1 MTSFFSRIFSQKPM
15 QTQIAQGEILTLPLE
30 SAQEGLEGPL
40 EAPLSPSPETPF
52 RPPPQ
57 KAFRL
62 AVRRLFLTYSQVPEE
77 MMHEN
82 VLESLKKKLTFQN
95 YLIAKET
102 HADGGAHFHVILIAG
117 GQKKF
122 DIKNAN
128 LINIDYRE
136 EVYPGYYQRNLGQS
150 NFSDCVLYACKE
162 GDYKTNLENVI
173 NGKMLNIHDEFR
185 IRFERDGEDL
195 AKIWILDN
203 YQSKLMSG
211 CGYNL
216 DRMVKVC
223 REKRDLNLKMQMEKK
238 EPAFT
243 SFDQFNISEK
253 IRQWMTNNYQP
264 TGIFVGDGG
273 TGKTCF
279 VHMIAHINGWKMITM
294 CDRED
299 FKKYN
304 DSFDA
309 IFFDDF
315 VFKNFNQQEL
325 LALLETDQA
334 RTINVKNGSV
344 VENKGC

>member
-1 MTSFFSRIFSQKPM
+1 MT
-15 QTQIAQGEILTLPLE
+15 
-30 SAQEGLEGPL
+30 
-40 EAPLSPSPETPF
+40 
-52 RPPPQ
+52 
-57 KAFRL
+57 
-62 AVRRLFLTYSQVPEE
+62 
-77 MMHEN
+77 HED

-102 HADGGAHFHVILIAG
+102 HADGEAHFHVILIAG

-122 DIKNAN
+122 DIRKPN
-128 LINIDYRE
+128 LLNIDYQE
-136 EVYPGYYQRNLGQS
+136 KVYLGHYQRNLGQS
-150 NFSDCVLYACKE
+150 SFSDCVLYACKE
-162 GDYKTNLENVI
+162 GDYKTNLEDVF
-173 NGKMLNIHDEFR
+173 NGKLLNIHDEFR
-185 IRFERDGEDL
+185 MRFERDGENL
-195 AKIWILDN
+195 AKKWMFDN

-211 CGYNL
+211 CGYNI
-216 DRMVKVC
+216 DRMVKIC
-223 REKRDLNLKMQMEKK
+223 REKRDLNLKMQMEKEK
-238 EPAFT
+238 PAFT
-243 SFDQFNISEK
+243 SLDQFNISET
-253 IRQWMTNNYQP
+253 IREWMTNHHQP

-279 VHMIAHINGWKMITM
+279 VHMIAHLNDWNLNDWKMITM
-294 CDRED
+294 GNRED

>member
-1 MTSFFSRIFSQKPM
+1 M
-15 QTQIAQGEILTLPLE
+15 QTQIAQGGTLTLPLE
-30 SAQEGLEGPL
+30 SALEGLERPL
-40 EAPLSPSPETPF
+40 EASLSLSPETPF
-52 RPPPQ
+52 RPPQ

-62 AVRRLFLTYSQVPEE
+62 STRRLFLIYSQVPGERT
-77 MMHEN
+77 HED

-102 HADGGAHFHVILIAG
+102 HADGGAHFHVILIAE

-122 DIKNAN
+122 DIRKPD
-128 LINIDYRE
+128 LLNIDYQE
-136 EVYPGYYQRNLGQS
+136 KVYTGHYQRNLGQS

-173 NGKMLNIHDEFR
+173 NGKIVTIHDEFR

-195 AKIWILDN
+195 AKKWMFDN
-203 YQSKLMSG
+203 YQSKIMSG
-211 CGYNL
+211 CGYNI
-216 DRMVKVC
+216 DRMIKIC

-243 SFDQFNISEK
+243 SFDQFNISET
-253 IRQWMTNNYQP
+253 IRQWMANNYQP

-279 VHMIAHINGWKMITM
+279 VHMIAHLNDWKMITM
-294 CDRED
+294 GNRED

-315 VFKNFNQQEL
+315 VFKNFNKDEL
-325 LALLETDQA
+325 LALLETGQKRAID
-334 RTINVKNGSV
+334 VKYGSV
-344 VENKGC
+344 VENQGC